1 MAQEK
6 TLNIGNR
13 TIELSNP
20 EKKMYP
26 KENLTKTDIV
36 NYYEKVSEYM
46 LPHIKN
52 RPLVMHRFP
61 DGIDG
66 DEFYQKEVP
75 DYFPKWIK
83 RKTIDLV
90 KGGSEPLM
98 IAEKKADL
106 VYLAGQACLVP
117 HIWLSTADKPKSP
130 NKIVFDLDPPKGDFK
145 KVKFAAFKLKKMF
158 EAKKFTPY
166 VMTTGSKGLHV
177 IIPIKQNHRFKKV
190 REYVKDVVNELADK
204 YKDKLTTETRKNK
217 RKGRVFLDYLR
228 NAYGQTSVAPYAL
241 RAIKGAPVATPLD
254 WDELKKSDIGPQSYN
269 INNIFR
275 RLSRKKD
282 PFKGMMRHAKELDV

>member
-1 MAQEK
+1 MAADK
-6 TLNIGNR
+6 TLNIGNKK
-13 TIELSNP
+13 IELSNP
-20 EKKMYP
+20 EKEMYP
-26 KENLTKTDIV
+26 KENLTKTDIA
-36 NYYEKVSEYM
+36 NYYEKISDYM

-66 DEFYQKEVP
+66 EEFYQKEVP
-75 DYFPKWIK
+75 DYFPKSIK
-83 RKTIDLV
+83 RKTIKLV

-117 HIWLSTADKPKSP
+117 HIWLSTADNPKSP
-130 NKIVFDLDPPKGDFK
+130 NKIVFDLDPPKGDFD
-145 KVKFAAFKLKKMF
+145 KVIFAAFKIKEMF
-158 EAKKFTPY
+158 EDKKFTPY
-166 VMTTGSKGLHV
+166 VMTTGSKGLHI

-190 REYVKDVVNELADK
+190 REYVKDVADELAEK
-204 YKDKLTTETRKNK
+204 YKDKLTTETRKSK

-241 RAIKGAPVATPLD
+241 RAIEGAPVATPLD

-275 RLSRKKD
+275 RLSKKKD
-282 PFKGMMRHAKELDV
+282 PFKGMMRHAKALDV